1 MSAFAAFH
9 APEITTRP
17 HSGARPW
24 EALTD
29 AEAARRVVLLW
40 SEGRTME
47 FFEPA
52 ASDEED

>member
-17 HSGARPW
+17 HSGTRPW
-24 EALTD
+24 EALTN

-40 SEGRTME
+40 SEGRTLDV
-47 FFEPA
+47 FESA
-52 ASDEED
+52 ATEED

>member
-17 HSGARPW
+17 HSGTRPW
-24 EALTD
+24 EALTN

-40 SEGRTME
+40 SEGRTLE
-47 FFEPA
+47 FFESA
-52 ASDEED
+52 ASEED